1 MSLITPDFGLLVW
14 MTLIFGIVFF
24 VLAKWGF
31 PLITGMVDKRSDR
44 IEQSIAK
51 AREAEK
57 SLSELAYRQE
67 QLIEETRK
75 EQARILK
82 EATEARE
89 QLLTAAKEQARD
101 EASQLIQQARTQIA
115 AEKESALRDIRS
127 EVASLSVEVAEKV
140 LREKLSSEEAQMA
153 LIDRMVGE
161 VTASKP
167 S

>member
-14 MTLIFGIVFF
+14 MVLIFGIVFF

-57 SLSELAYRQE
+57 SLSEFAYRQE

-89 QLLTAAKEQARD
+89 QLLAAAKEQARD

-153 LIDRMVGE
+153 LIDRVVGE
-161 VTASKP
+161 ITASKP